1 MDFERDPFP
10 VRIHQTKFVA
20 KNTPLKNTLLKNTLF
35 QSKIV
40 RERWAQR
47 TVSVVK
53 NQELARTLLKI
64 SGFSARLFSLCKP
77 LLPVIPGVWFSSS
90 FNFLFSNF
98 LKLRNLRSST
108 LPNLSKFYPVKLF
121 QALFDFPPL
130 WCVCFKFDVCHQN
143 SYNAVIKVMR
153 YFCLKTFADNSR
165 WWWYASDL
173 CGYFAVW
180 TMHLWTA
187 VITLRPALAN

>member
-1 MDFERDPFP
+1 MDSERDPFP
-10 VRIHQTKFVA
+10 VRVHQTKFVA
-20 KNTPLKNTLLKNTLF
+20 KNTLSKNALLKNTLF
-35 QSKIV
+35 QSK
-40 RERWAQR
+40 RERERDGLKEPFLLWR
-47 TVSVVK
+47 TES
-53 NQELARTLLKI
+53 QARTLLKI
-64 SGFSARLFSLCKP
+64 SGFSARLFSLRKP

-98 LKLRNLRSST
+98 LKLRNPRSFTLPNRSST
-108 LPNLSKFYPVKLF
+108 RLF
-121 QALFDFPPL
+121 QALFDFPPP
-130 WCVCFKFDVCHQN
+130 WYVCFKFDVCHQN
-143 SYNAVIKVMR
+143 SYNAVIKVIR

-180 TMHLWTA
+180 TMRLWTA